1 MSSTGRPTM
10 ADVAAAAG
18 VSLSTVSLTYSSA
31 GPISPDMKAR
41 VEKAAAEL
49 GYAGPSP
56 QGRALRSG
64 RSHIVGVVIHEKL
77 QLALRDPLT
86 LRIMDGL
93 IGDMG
98 EMGLGALLIPSPSG
112 EPDERSLLESAPLDA
127 AVVMRVRDQGE
138 PALEILK
145 RRGVPIVVME
155 GEAPAGAGSVT
166 IDDATATAELIT
178 HLRELGH
185 ERIATVTLP
194 LGIRRD
200 TGIVTPSAEIERAWR
215 PTHNRLI
222 AFERA
227 GIEPCVIVEARAS
240 LVEEGIAAGHLALS
254 HESRPTAVVCQS
266 DILAGGVILAAREL
280 DLRVPQ
286 DISVTGFDGLDLPWL
301 APHEVTTMSQ
311 DGTAKGHALATLVRA
326 VLAGES
332 PDQVTMPL
340 TLRPGTTTAPPHER

>member
-1 MSSTGRPTM
+1 MGSTRRPTM
-10 ADVAAAAG
+10 ADVAAKAG
-18 VSLSTVSLTYSSA
+18 VSLSTVSLTYSGV

-41 VEKAAAEL
+41 VEKAALEL

-77 QLALRDPLT
+77 HLAFRDPLALRV
-86 LRIMDGL
+86 MDAL
-93 IGDMG
+93 IEDLG
-98 EMGLGALLIPSPSG
+98 EMGLGVLLIPSPSG
-112 EPDERSLLESAPLDA
+112 EADERSLLDSAPMDA
-127 AVVMRVRDQGE
+127 AVVIRVRDRGE

-155 GEAPAGAGSVT
+155 GPAPAGAGSVT
-166 IDDATATAELIT
+166 IDDTTATQELIE
-178 HLRELGH
+178 HLKALGH

-194 LGIRRD
+194 LALNRETHVLKSD
-200 TGIVTPSAEIERAWR
+200 SDVESVWT
-215 PTHNRLI
+215 PTHNRLV

-240 LVEEGIAAGHLALS
+240 MVEEGIAAGHLAMS
-254 HESRPTAVVCQS
+254 HESKPTAIVCQS

-286 DISVTGFDGLDLPWL
+286 DISITGFDGLDLPWI
-301 APHEVTTMSQ
+301 APHEITSMTQ
-311 DGTAKGHALATLVRA
+311 DGSAKGHALASEVKAL
-326 VLAGES
+326 LAGES
-332 PDQVTMPL
+332 PEPISMPI
-340 TLRPGTTTAPPHER
+340 TFRPGNTTTKPGRR